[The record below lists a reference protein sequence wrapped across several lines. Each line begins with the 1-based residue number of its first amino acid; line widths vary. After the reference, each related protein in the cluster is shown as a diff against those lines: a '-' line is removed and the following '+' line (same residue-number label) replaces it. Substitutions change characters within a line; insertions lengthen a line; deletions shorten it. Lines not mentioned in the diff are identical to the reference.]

1 MNFRQFAFKNVTRNS
16 RAYFAYF
23 VSSSF
28 SIGVF
33 FSFAVYL
40 FHPKLQNFSMISE
53 ISGLMI
59 FSEVVI
65 VLFSFF
71 FLLYSIG
78 SFLKV
83 RKKQFGVLTILGI
96 SKKQLHRLVFTENM
110 LIGILSIFFGMQFG
124 LVFSQFFLLVTA
136 KITHVPG
143 IYLYWPTNAFILTT
157 IVFLSLF
164 IVVSSFTPMLIRT
177 KKTVHLLKA
186 NGGKQKERKPS
197 IFISLFGAICLL
209 GGYALAGNPKY
220 FVSVSPQIGVIYM
233 VSSIFVIPMLVTIG
247 TYFFFSQISFL
258 LIYIL
263 KTRRK
268 FYMKRINMLWISD
281 LTSRIRTNINMLFIV
296 AMLSTVAFTMITFLY
311 GFGKFIKLEV
321 SRTSPFPI
329 SYFSYDANPFVT
341 EHLNWLEQQ
350 LQKEHFPYEK
360 IKVDIYET
368 PLKEDK
374 DVAIYNDVY
383 AIKQSDYNKLAD
395 SLQMKQLF
403 MDDNEAYV
411 LTGTSYIT
419 IFNEFEQSYNRDYI
433 TLSSTN
439 TKLRVKGYEHMSAI
453 PSTFSY
459 QTLVLPDIIVNN
471 LPNTTKHI
479 SAYNYKVQNWE
490 QTYKIA
496 DNFIEKVQ
504 KDRDK
509 FQYEGPLIRSF
520 EAASSLYKITSG
532 SAAYFLIGTFLGVIF
547 FIGAGSVLYFRM
559 YTDLTNEQEKYITIS
574 KIGVTDLEMKR
585 SATIQLSILFFV
597 PYIMASIHTMFA
609 TKMLQDVIG
618 LSLFTEVAAVL
629 IIFGVVEIVFF
640 LFIRSLYMQK
650 LSQYTN
656 GQNI

>member
-1 MNFRQFAFKNVTRNS
+1 MTFWQFAFKNVTRNS

-28 SIGVF
+28 SIAVF

-59 FSEVVI
+59 FSEVII

-83 RKKQFGVLTILGI
+83 RKKQFGVLTVLGI
-96 SKKQLHRLVFTENM
+96 SKKQLHRLIFTENM

-136 KITHVPG
+136 KITYLPG
-143 IYLYWPTNAFILTT
+143 LYLYWPTNAFILTT

-164 IVVSSFTPMLIRT
+164 IAVSSFTPMLIRT
-177 KKTVHLLKA
+177 KRAVNLLKT
-186 NGGKQKERKPS
+186 NNSGKQKERKPS

-209 GGYALAGNPKY
+209 SGYILAANPKY
-220 FVSVSPQIGVIYM
+220 FFSINPQVGVIYM
-233 VSSIFVIPMLVTIG
+233 VSSIFVIPSLVTVG

-263 KTRRK
+263 KKRRK

-281 LTSRIRTNINMLFIV
+281 LASRIRTNINMLFIV
-296 AMLSTVAFTMITFLY
+296 AMLSTIAFTMITFLY
-311 GFGKFIKLEV
+311 GVGKFTKLEV
-321 SRTSPFPI
+321 TRSSPFPF
-329 SYFSYDANPFVT
+329 SYFSYDANPFVND
-341 EHLNWLEQQ
+341 HLNWLEQQ
-350 LQKEHFPYEK
+350 LRKENFSYKK
-360 IKVDIYET
+360 IKADLYET
-368 PLKEDK
+368 PLKEDEGIT
-374 DVAIYNDVY
+374 AYNDIY
-383 AIKQSDYNKLAD
+383 AIKQSDYNKLAA

-403 MDDNEAYV
+403 MKDNEAYV
-411 LTGTSYIT
+411 LTGSAYVTLFS
-419 IFNEFEQSYNRDYI
+419 EFEPSYNRKSI

-439 TKLRVKGYEHMSAI
+439 TQLQVKGYEQVGAI
-453 PSTFSY
+453 PSNFSY
-459 QTLVLPDIIVNN
+459 QTLILPDAVVNN
-471 LPNTTKHI
+471 LPNTTKHVT
-479 SAYNYKVQNWE
+479 AYNYNVQNWE
-490 QTYKIA
+490 KTYEIA
-496 DNFIEKVQ
+496 DDFMKKIQ
-504 KDRDK
+504 RDRQK
-509 FQYEGPLIRSF
+509 FQYEGPLIRSY
-520 EAASSLYKITSG
+520 ESAGSLYRITSG

-559 YTDLTNEQEKYITIS
+559 YTDLTNEQEKYVAIS
-574 KIGVTDLEMKR
+574 KIGVTGAEMKR

-597 PYIMASIHTMFA
+597 PYVMASIHTMFA
-609 TKMLQDVIG
+609 TKMLQDVIT
-618 LSLFTEVAAVL
+618 LSLFKEISAVL

-640 LFIRSLYMQK
+640 LFIRSFYMQK
-650 LSQYTN
+650 LSEYTN
-656 GQNI
+656 G

>member
-1 MNFRQFAFKNVTRNS
+1 MTFWQFAFKNVTRNS

-23 VSSSF
+23 ISSAF
-28 SIGVF
+28 SIAVF

-40 FHPKLQNFSMISE
+40 FHPKLQNFNMISE

-65 VLFSFF
+65 VFFSFF

-83 RKKQFGVLTILGI
+83 RKKQFGILTILGI

-110 LIGILSIFFGMQFG
+110 LIGILSIFFGIQFG
-124 LVFSQFFLLVTA
+124 FVFSQFFLLVTA

-143 IYLYWPTNAFILTT
+143 IYLYGPTNAIILTT

-164 IVVSSFTPMLIRT
+164 IIVSAFTPMLIRT
-177 KKTVHLLKA
+177 KKAVHLLKT

-233 VSSIFVIPMLVTIG
+233 VSSIFVIPTFVTMG
-247 TYFFFSQISFL
+247 TYFFFSQISFS

-263 KTRRK
+263 KKRRK

-281 LTSRIRTNINMLFIV
+281 LANRIRTNINMLFIV

-321 SRTSPFPI
+321 TKTSPFPI
-329 SYFSYDANPFVT
+329 SYFSYDANPFVA

-350 LQKEHFPYEK
+350 LQRENFSYEK
-360 IKVDIYET
+360 INADLYEA
-368 PLKEDK
+368 PLKEDQGI
-374 DVAIYNDVY
+374 AIYNDVY

-395 SLQMKQLF
+395 SLQLKQLF

-439 TKLRVKGYEHMSAI
+439 TKLRVKGYEYVNAI

-459 QTLVLPDIIVNN
+459 QTLVLPDAVVENF
-471 LPNTTKHI
+471 PNTTKHV

-490 QTYKIA
+490 KTYKIA
-496 DNFIEKVQ
+496 DDFIEKVQ

-509 FQYEGPLIRSF
+509 SQYKGPLIRSF
-520 EAASSLYKITSG
+520 ESAGSLYRITSG

-559 YTDLTNEQEKYITIS
+559 YTDLTNEQEKYVAIS
-574 KIGVTDLEMKR
+574 KIGVTDAEMKK

-597 PYIMASIHTMFA
+597 PYVMASIHTMFA

-618 LSLFTEVAAVL
+618 LSLFKEISAVL
-629 IIFGVVEIVFF
+629 IIFGVVEILFF

>member
-1 MNFRQFAFKNVTRNS
+1 MTFWQFAFKNVTRNS

-23 VSSSF
+23 ISSAF
-28 SIGVF
+28 SIAVF

-40 FHPKLQNFSMISE
+40 FHPKLQNFNMISE

-65 VLFSFF
+65 VFFSFF

-83 RKKQFGVLTILGI
+83 RKKQFGILTILGI

-110 LIGILSIFFGMQFG
+110 LIGILSIFFGIQFG
-124 LVFSQFFLLVTA
+124 FVFSQFFLLVTA

-143 IYLYWPTNAFILTT
+143 IYLYGPTNAIILTT

-164 IVVSSFTPMLIRT
+164 IIVSAFTPMLIRT
-177 KKTVHLLKA
+177 KKAVHLLKT

-209 GGYALAGNPKY
+209 GGYALAGNPKF

-233 VSSIFVIPMLVTIG
+233 VSSIFVIPTFVTMG
-247 TYFFFSQISFL
+247 TYFFFSQISFS

-263 KTRRK
+263 KKRRK

-281 LTSRIRTNINMLFIV
+281 LANRIRTNINMLFIV

-321 SRTSPFPI
+321 TKTSPFPI
-329 SYFSYDANPFVT
+329 SYFSYDANPFVA

-350 LQKEHFPYEK
+350 LQRENFSYEK
-360 IKVDIYET
+360 INADLYEA
-368 PLKEDK
+368 PLKEDQGI
-374 DVAIYNDVY
+374 AIYNDVY

-395 SLQMKQLF
+395 SLQLKQLF

-439 TKLRVKGYEHMSAI
+439 TKLRVKGYEYVNAI

-459 QTLVLPDIIVNN
+459 QTLVLPDAVVENF
-471 LPNTTKHI
+471 PNTTKHV

-490 QTYKIA
+490 KTYKIA
-496 DNFIEKVQ
+496 DDFIEKVQ

-509 FQYEGPLIRSF
+509 SQYKGPLIRSF
-520 EAASSLYKITSG
+520 ESAGSLYRITSG

-559 YTDLTNEQEKYITIS
+559 YTDLTNEQEKYVAIS
-574 KIGVTDLEMKR
+574 KIGVTDAEMKK

-597 PYIMASIHTMFA
+597 PYVMASIHTMFA

-618 LSLFTEVAAVL
+618 LSLFKEISAVL
-629 IIFGVVEIVFF
+629 IIFGVVEILFF

>member
-1 MNFRQFAFKNVTRNS
+1 MTFWQFAFKNVTRNS

-23 VSSSF
+23 LSSSF
-28 SIGVF
+28 SIAVF

-83 RKKQFGVLTILGI
+83 RKKQFGILTVLGI

-136 KITHVPG
+136 KLTHVPG
-143 IYLYWPTNAFILTT
+143 IYLYGPTNAFILTT

-164 IVVSSFTPMLIRT
+164 IVVSAFTPMLIRP
-177 KKTVHLLKA
+177 KKAVHLLKT

-209 GGYALAGNPKY
+209 GGYILAANPKY
-220 FVSVSPQIGVIYM
+220 FFSINPQVGVIYM
-233 VSSIFVIPMLVTIG
+233 VSSIFVIPALVTIG
-247 TYFFFSQISFL
+247 TYFFFSQTSFL

-263 KTRRK
+263 KKRRK

-281 LTSRIRTNINMLFIV
+281 LASRIRTNINMLFIV

-311 GFGKFIKLEV
+311 GLGKFTKLDV
-321 SRTSPFPI
+321 TRSSPFPI
-329 SYFSYDANPFVT
+329 SYFSYDANPFVND
-341 EHLNWLEQQ
+341 HLKWLEQQ
-350 LQKEHFPYEK
+350 LQKENFSYKK
-360 IKVDIYET
+360 IKADLYET
-368 PLKEDK
+368 PLKEDEGIT
-374 DVAIYNDVY
+374 AYNDIY
-383 AIKQSDYNKLAD
+383 AMKQSDYNKLAA
-395 SLQMKQLF
+395 SLRMKQLF
-403 MDDNEAYV
+403 MSDNEVYV
-411 LTGTSYIT
+411 LTGSAYFTLFS
-419 IFNEFEQSYNRDYI
+419 EFEPSYNRKSI

-439 TKLRVKGYEHMSAI
+439 TTLQVKGYEQAGAI
-453 PSTFSY
+453 PSDFSY
-459 QTLVLPDIIVNN
+459 QTLIVPDAVVNN
-471 LPNTTKHI
+471 LPSTTKHVA
-479 SAYNYKVQNWE
+479 AYNYKVQNWE
-490 QTYKIA
+490 KTYTIA
-496 DNFIEKVQ
+496 DDFIQKVQ
-504 KDRDK
+504 KDRQE
-509 FQYEGPLIRSF
+509 FQYEGPLIRSY
-520 EAASSLYKITSG
+520 ESASSLYKITSG

-559 YTDLTNEQEKYITIS
+559 YTDLTNEQEKYVAIS
-574 KIGVTDLEMKR
+574 KIGVTDAEMKR

-609 TKMLQDVIG
+609 TKMLQDVIN
-618 LSLFTEVAAVL
+618 LSLFTEITAVL
-629 IIFGVVEIVFF
+629 IIFGTVEFIFF
-640 LFIRSLYMQK
+640 LLIRSLYMQK
-650 LSQYTN
+650 LSQYIN
-656 GQNI
+656 G

>member
-1 MNFRQFAFKNVTRNS
+1 MTFWQFAFKNVTRNS

-23 VSSSF
+23 LSSAF
-28 SIGVF
+28 SIAVF

-83 RKKQFGVLTILGI
+83 RKKQFGILAILGI

-124 LVFSQFFLLVTA
+124 FVFSQFFLLVTA

-143 IYLYWPTNAFILTT
+143 IYLYGPTNAIILTT

-164 IVVSSFTPMLIRT
+164 IIVSAFTPMLIRT
-177 KKTVHLLKA
+177 KKAVHLLKT

-209 GGYALAGNPKY
+209 GGYALAANPKY
-220 FVSVSPQIGVIYM
+220 FFSINPQVGVIYM
-233 VSSIFVIPMLVTIG
+233 VSSIFVIPTLVTIG

-263 KTRRK
+263 KKRRT
-268 FYMKRINMLWISD
+268 FYMKQINMLWISD
-281 LTSRIRTNINMLFIV
+281 LASRIRTNINMLFIV
-296 AMLSTVAFTMITFLY
+296 AMLSTIAFTMITFLY
-311 GFGKFIKLEV
+311 GFGKFTKLEV
-321 SRTSPFPI
+321 TRSSPFPF
-329 SYFSYDANPFVT
+329 SYFSYDANPFVN
-341 EHLNWLEQQ
+341 EHLTWLEQQ
-350 LQKEHFPYEK
+350 LQKENFSYKK
-360 IKVDIYET
+360 IKADLYET
-368 PLKEDK
+368 PLKEDEGIT
-374 DVAIYNDVY
+374 AYNDIY
-383 AIKQSDYNKLAD
+383 AMKQSDYNKLAAA
-395 SLQMKQLF
+395 LRMKQLF
-403 MDDNEAYV
+403 MSDNEAYV
-411 LTGTSYIT
+411 LSGSAYFTLFS
-419 IFNEFEQSYNRDYI
+419 EFEPSYNRKSI

-439 TKLRVKGYEHMSAI
+439 TILQVKGYEQAGAI
-453 PSTFSY
+453 PSDFSY
-459 QTLVLPDIIVNN
+459 QTLILPDAVVNS
-471 LPNTTKHI
+471 LPSTIKHV

-490 QTYKIA
+490 KTYEIA
-496 DNFIEKVQ
+496 DEFIRKVQ
-504 KDRDK
+504 KDRQE
-509 FQYEGPLIRSF
+509 FQYEGPLIRSY
-520 EAASSLYKITSG
+520 ESAGLLYKITSG

-574 KIGVTDLEMKR
+574 KIGVTDAEMRR

-618 LSLFTEVAAVL
+618 LSLFTEIATVL

>member
-1 MNFRQFAFKNVTRNS
+1 MTFWQFAFKNVTRNS

-28 SIGVF
+28 SIAVF

-40 FHPKLQNFSMISE
+40 FHPKLQNPTMISE

-83 RKKQFGVLTILGI
+83 RKKQFGILTILGI

-136 KITHVPG
+136 KITHLPG
-143 IYLYWPTNAFILTT
+143 IYLYPPTNAFILTT
-157 IVFLSLF
+157 IVFLGLF
-164 IVVSSFTPMLIRT
+164 IAVSSFTPMLIRT
-177 KKTVHLLKA
+177 KKTVNLLKT

-209 GGYALAGNPKY
+209 GGYILAANPKY
-220 FVSVSPQIGVIYM
+220 FFSINTQVGVIYM
-233 VSSIFVIPMLVTIG
+233 VSSVFVIPALVTIG

-263 KTRRK
+263 KKRRK

-281 LTSRIRTNINMLFIV
+281 LASRIRTNINMLFIV
-296 AMLSTVAFTMITFLY
+296 AMLSTIAFTMITFLY
-311 GFGKFIKLEV
+311 GFGKFTKLDV
-321 SRTSPFPI
+321 ARTSPFPF
-329 SYFSYDANPFVT
+329 SYFSYDANPFAN
-341 EHLNWLEQQ
+341 EHLTWLEQQ
-350 LQKEHFPYEK
+350 LQKENFSYKK
-360 IKVDIYET
+360 IKADLYET
-368 PLKEDK
+368 PLKEDEG
-374 DVAIYNDVY
+374 ITTYNDIY
-383 AIKQSDYNKLAD
+383 AMKQSDYNKLAA
-395 SLQMKQLF
+395 SLRMKQLF
-403 MDDNEAYV
+403 MSDNEAYV
-411 LTGTSYIT
+411 LSGGAYFTLFSQFEPS
-419 IFNEFEQSYNRDYI
+419 FNRKSI

-439 TKLRVKGYEHMSAI
+439 TILQVKGYEQVGAI
-453 PSTFSY
+453 PSDFSY
-459 QTLVLPDIIVNN
+459 QTLILPDAVVNN
-471 LPNTTKHI
+471 LPNTTKHVA
-479 SAYNYKVQNWE
+479 AYNYNVQNWE
-490 QTYKIA
+490 KTYEIA
-496 DNFIEKVQ
+496 DNFMKKIQ
-504 KDRDK
+504 RDRQE
-509 FQYEGPLIRSF
+509 FQYEGPLIRSY
-520 EAASSLYKITSG
+520 ESAGSLYRITSG

-559 YTDLTNEQEKYITIS
+559 YTDLTNEQEKYVAIS
-574 KIGVTDLEMKR
+574 KIGVTDAEMKR

-609 TKMLQDVIG
+609 TKMLQDVIN
-618 LSLFTEVAAVL
+618 LSLFKEISAVL
-629 IIFGVVEIVFF
+629 IIFGVVEVIFF
-640 LFIRSLYMQK
+640 LFIRSFYMQK
-650 LSQYTN
+650 LSEYTN
-656 GQNI
+656 G

>member
-1 MNFRQFAFKNVTRNS
+1 MTFWQFAFKNVTRNS

-23 VSSSF
+23 ISSAF
-28 SIGVF
+28 SIAVF

-40 FHPKLQNFSMISE
+40 FHPKLQNFNMISE

-65 VLFSFF
+65 VFFSFF

-83 RKKQFGVLTILGI
+83 RKKQFGILTILGI
-96 SKKQLHRLVFTENM
+96 SKKQLHRLIFTENM
-110 LIGILSIFFGMQFG
+110 LIGILSIFFGIQFG
-124 LVFSQFFLLVTA
+124 FVFSQFFLLVTA

-143 IYLYWPTNAFILTT
+143 IYLYGPTNAIILTT

-164 IVVSSFTPMLIRT
+164 IIVSAFTPMLIRT
-177 KKTVHLLKA
+177 KKAVHLLKT

-233 VSSIFVIPMLVTIG
+233 VSSIFVIPTFVTMG
-247 TYFFFSQISFL
+247 TYFFFSQISFS

-263 KTRRK
+263 KKRRK

-281 LTSRIRTNINMLFIV
+281 LANRIRTNINMLFIV

-321 SRTSPFPI
+321 TKTSPFPI
-329 SYFSYDANPFVT
+329 SYFSYDANPFVA

-350 LQKEHFPYEK
+350 LQRENFSYEK
-360 IKVDIYET
+360 INADLYEA
-368 PLKEDK
+368 PLKEDQGI
-374 DVAIYNDVY
+374 AIYNDVY

-395 SLQMKQLF
+395 SLQLKQLF

-439 TKLRVKGYEHMSAI
+439 TKLRVKGYEYVNAI

-459 QTLVLPDIIVNN
+459 QTLVLPDAVVENF
-471 LPNTTKHI
+471 PNTTKHV

-490 QTYKIA
+490 KTYKIA
-496 DNFIEKVQ
+496 DDFIEKVQ

-509 FQYEGPLIRSF
+509 SQYKGPLIRSF
-520 EAASSLYKITSG
+520 ESAGSLYRITSG

-559 YTDLTNEQEKYITIS
+559 YTDLTNEQEKYVAIS
-574 KIGVTDLEMKR
+574 KIGVTDAEMKK

-597 PYIMASIHTMFA
+597 PYVMASIHTMFA

-618 LSLFTEVAAVL
+618 LSLFKEISAVL
-629 IIFGVVEIVFF
+629 IIFGVVEILFF